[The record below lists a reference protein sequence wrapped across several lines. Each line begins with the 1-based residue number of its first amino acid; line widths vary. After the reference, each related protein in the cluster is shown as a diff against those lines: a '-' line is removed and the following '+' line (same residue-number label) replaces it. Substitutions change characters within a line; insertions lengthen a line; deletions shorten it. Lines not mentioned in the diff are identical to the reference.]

1 MSPLQNNFQKKKI
14 SCAVFGFHSP
24 FSRSKVLFF
33 PSGLSRSEA
42 ETVPVHHHAWTFF
55 DFLWRSSPEPDRQR
69 RGSPA
74 KSPHCRHSLSFPPCS
89 IALSS
94 SPSTVAVVPRSFGDA
109 PACLPLRLNPSNHVV
124 LWRWIPAPSP
134 YPLLPTPAKITK
146 HTLLKSIET
155 KCKRNLRKHER
166 LNLHPSHLTISPY
179 PLSNEPRYNQ
189 VNISSPHNLY
199 TYYSFLS
206 SFDGKC

>member
-1 MSPLQNNFQKKKI
+1 MGLSPKQSCPMSPMQNNLKKKKKKEI
-14 SCAVFGFHSP
+14 FCAFFFGFHSP
-24 FSRSKVLFF
+24 FSRSKVLYFL
-33 PSGLSRSEA
+33 PGLSRSEA
-42 ETVPVHHHAWTFF
+42 ETVPIHHHHHHAWTFL
-55 DFLWRSSPEPDRQR
+55 DFLWRCSPKPDRQR

-134 YPLLPTPAKITK
+134 YP
-146 HTLLKSIET
+146 S
-155 KCKRNLRKHER
+155 CQ
-166 LNLHPSHLTISPY
+166 
-179 PLSNEPRYNQ
+179 PRQKNY
-189 VNISSPHNLY
+189 
-199 TYYSFLS
+199 
-206 SFDGKC
+206 